1 MREESPSEEEIEGI
15 KASQRRHAREEFC
28 TNIGVV
34 LFVIIFFSV
43 LVLNTCNESDDVVLC
58 RANIEAL
65 PNCADILSDRY
76 DQGGR
81 VD

>member
-1 MREESPSEEEIEGI
+1 MRKEIPSQEEIKAIKEG
-15 KASQRRHAREEFC
+15 QRRYQREEFC
-28 TNIGVV
+28 TKVAMV
-34 LFVIIFFSV
+34 LFFALFFGV
-43 LVLNTCNESDDVVLC
+43 LVLNQCNESDDVVLC

-76 DQGGR
+76 DRGGR